1 MGGGAVIDRILL
13 VEDEPLVADMVR
25 LNLEHAGF
33 KVETVADGKLAL
45 DRLRTEGYDLAL
57 LDVMLPSLDGYE
69 VARGARSAGVVTPI
83 LMLTA
88 RADTSA
94 KVLGFEAGADD
105 YLAKPFAM
113 PELIARARALIR
125 RHQAPRGVPS
135 SREVRLGNYTANL
148 DSREASSNDGRVL
161 LTETECSLL
170 AYLAAHE
177 GETLTRTEILENAW
191 GMDRFP
197 TERTV
202 DNYVM
207 RLRRLFEPEPDA
219 PRYFLTLR
227 GKGYRF
233 VREG

>member
-1 MGGGAVIDRILL
+1 MSERVLL

-25 LNLEHAGF
+25 LNLEHAGYQ
-33 KVETVADGKLAL
+33 VDAVADGNVGFT
-45 DRLRTEGYDLAL
+45 RLCADAYDIVL
-57 LDVMLPSLDGYE
+57 LDVMLPGMDGFALARAAR
-69 VARGARSAGVVTPI
+69 ARGITTPI

-94 KVLGFEAGADD
+94 KVQGLDAGADD

-113 PELIARARALIR
+113 PELLARVRALVR
-125 RHQAPRGVPS
+125 RHQAVRGLPA
-135 SREVRLGNYTANL
+135 SREVRFGKYTVNL
-148 DSREASSNDGRVL
+148 DTREALSNEGQVL
-161 LTETECSLL
+161 LTETECALL
-170 AYLAAHE
+170 AYLSAHE
-177 GETLTRTEILENAW
+177 GEAPTRTEILENAW

-207 RLRRLFEPEPDA
+207 RLRRLFEPDA
-219 PRYFLTLR
+219 ENPRHFLTVR

-233 VREG
+233 QR